1 MQRQS
6 RIEVTAELTQ
16 FVRGA
21 HFRLRF
27 GKAQISRLLNVESSS
42 DDVQWQVV
50 LGDIDLGNFSGL

>member
-6 RIEVTAELTQ
+6 RIEFAAELTQ

-27 GKAQISRLLNVESSS
+27 GKAQISSFLNVESSS
-42 DDVQWQVV
+42 DHVQRQVV
-50 LGDIDLGNFSGL
+50 LGDVDLRNFSGL